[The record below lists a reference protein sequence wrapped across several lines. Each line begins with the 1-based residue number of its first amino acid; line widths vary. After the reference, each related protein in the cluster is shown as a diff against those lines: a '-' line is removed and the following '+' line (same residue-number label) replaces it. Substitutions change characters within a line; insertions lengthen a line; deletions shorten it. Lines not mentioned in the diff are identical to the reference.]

1 MNLPALPR
9 GASTIQAVI
18 ALLLVAAFI
27 AVLFAPAIFGT
38 GWKSPDPVL
47 TQLLSTLV
55 TLAVGFY
62 LGSSQGSEAK
72 SDAAAAQQGQT
83 IAALGVAAAAF
94 PPTGVA
100 APALEGR
107 SAPALVKID
116 DSTPVEVAIK
126 PLSEQAA

>member
-94 PPTGVA
+94 PVVGSAGPASALVTAKPTGTPSDPVA
-100 APALEGR
+100 
-107 SAPALVKID
+107 V
-116 DSTPVEVAIK
+116 TEVAQQSAQ
-126 PLSEQAA
+126 PA